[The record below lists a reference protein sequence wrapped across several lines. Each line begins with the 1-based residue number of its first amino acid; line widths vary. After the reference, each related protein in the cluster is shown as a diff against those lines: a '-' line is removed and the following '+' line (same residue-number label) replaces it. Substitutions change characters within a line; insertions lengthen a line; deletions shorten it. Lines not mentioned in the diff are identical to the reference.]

1 MINMIDSHLHLD
13 SSDFNADREDVLERA
28 RKSGVKKFINA
39 GTTIPSSEAGI
50 TLSCVH
56 PDIYP
61 AVGIHPHEAYQLD
74 AIAMESLHKLALSP
88 GVIAIGE
95 TGLDYHYNFSL
106 PEIQRTAFRHHI
118 RLAREVK
125 LPLIIH
131 CRDAFGDLIHILREE
146 KGNKAG
152 GVVHC
157 FTGNCDEAER
167 VIEMGFYIGIT
178 GIVTFKAATTII
190 EVVKRLPLDRLL
202 IETDAPYLAPHPH
215 RGKRNEPSLLIHIA
229 EQIAEIKNMPLEDII
244 NATTCNTKTIFHL
257 K

>member
-1 MINMIDSHLHLD
+1 MIDSHLHLD

-28 RKSGVKKFINA
+28 RKSGVTKFINA
-39 GTTIPSSEAGI
+39 GTSISSSLAGI
-50 TLSCVH
+50 TLSSVH
-56 PDIYP
+56 PGIHP
-61 AVGIHPHEAYQLD
+61 AVGVHPHEAYQLD
-74 AIAMESLHKLALSP
+74 ASAIEALHQLALSP

-131 CRDAFGDLIHILREE
+131 CRDAFGELIHILREE
-146 KGNKAG
+146 KGNEAG
-152 GVVHC
+152 GVIHC

-178 GIVTFKAATTII
+178 GIVTFKTATTII
-190 EVVKRLPLDRLL
+190 EVAKRLPLDHLL

-229 EQIAEIKNMPLEDII
+229 EQIAKIKETTIDNII
-244 NATTCNTKTIFHL
+244 KTTTCNTEKLFHL